1 MALLFPLGVFI
12 LLAIVIFLDDL
23 RQKARDAEYRKN
35 AEDEDRNIQEKLGN
49 LLM

>member
-23 RQKARDAEYRKN
+23 RQKRRDAEYRKN